1 MEVIFSPQPF
11 LSPELSLHAQAFIRT
26 AYGLLLC
33 GSLMLALPHWRRFFL
48 SERWGGYA
56 QSLREVEFVQNP
68 VTAPLVLAVW
78 WACGVLIAAGVWS
91 PWPAVLNLL
100 FCRYFFIAMRWKGLA
115 RGMGAPGFVLYWG
128 GLSVV
133 LLEYCLRYAP
143 DVRPL
148 ALQVLQADFAL
159 IYLSSGFYKF
169 SAGYPQNHGM
179 EIGMASPA
187 WGYWWKSYMNMPP
200 SHGLFRF
207 LNHLAW
213 SSQILAGILMLL
225 PPTRFIGGVIIIGM
239 FIFIATQIR
248 LALLCEV
255 VILSSGV
262 IFFHPGSAGDQLLA
276 TIVGPVAQPA
286 VESFPGLGVV
296 NTGLVILLGVY
307 LILLP
312 LAHGGLSYNFYL
324 RRSFPLPIQ
333 KALESYTNFFGLIVW
348 RVFSVDLIN
357 FFIRVFRC
365 PEGRTHERVLISCH
379 GRGGGFRFDHV
390 VESITLACIF
400 TTLKYYPNNKA
411 LFDERLLRYAKTFEC
426 QSHDL
431 LLFEYVSLKKES
443 DRFVF
448 TPVAEYVVDLRAM
461 TVKEHVLD
469 TSVSPRAAHVVSPV
483 HEGHRP
489 GTYAPSGG
497 R

>member
-1 MEVIFSPQPF
+1 MEIIFSPQPF
-11 LSPELSLHAQAFIRT
+11 LSPELSLHAQVFIRA
-26 AYGLLLC
+26 AYGVLLC
-33 GSLMLALPHWRRFFL
+33 GSLMLAFPHWRRFFL
-48 SERWGGYA
+48 SERWGGYG
-56 QSLREVEFVQNP
+56 QSLREVELVQNP
-68 VTAPLVLAVW
+68 VSAPLVLAVW
-78 WACGVLIAAGVWS
+78 WICGVFIAAGVWS

-100 FCRYFFIAMRWKGLA
+100 LCRYFFIGMRWKGLA
-115 RGMGAPGFVLYWG
+115 RGMGAPGHVLYWG
-128 GLSVV
+128 GLAVV

-148 ALQVLQADFAL
+148 ALQVLQADFAF
-159 IYLSSGFYKF
+159 IYIASGFYKF
-169 SAGYPQNHGM
+169 SAGYPQNQGM
-179 EIGMASPA
+179 DLGMANPA
-187 WGYWWKSYMNMPP
+187 WGYWWKFFRNMPP

-225 PPTRFIGGVIIIGM
+225 PPTRFVGGAIIIGM

-255 VILSSGV
+255 VILCSGV
-262 IFFHPGSAGDQLLA
+262 IFFHPGSAGDKLLA
-276 TIVGPVAQPA
+276 AIVGPVTQPT
-286 VESFPGLGVV
+286 VESFPGLGVF

-324 RRSFPLPIQ
+324 RRSFPQPFQ
-333 KALESYTNFFGLIVW
+333 KALERYTNFFGLIIW
-348 RVFSVDLIN
+348 RVFSVDIVN

-365 PEGRTHERVLISCH
+365 PEGRTDERVLISH
-379 GRGGGFRFDHV
+379 YGWRGGFRFDHV
-390 VESITLACIF
+390 VESITLTCIF

-411 LFDERLLRYAKTFEC
+411 LFEERLLRYAKTFEF
-426 QSHDL
+426 SPHDL
-431 LLFEYVSLKKES
+431 LLFEYVSIKKES
-443 DRFVF
+443 DKFVF
-448 TPVAEYVVDLRAM
+448 VPVAEYVVDLSVM
-461 TVKEHVLD
+461 TVQERILD
-469 TSVSPRAAHVVSPV
+469 ASVSPRAADAVSPV
-483 HEGHRP
+483 HEGIRP

>member
-56 QSLREVEFVQNP
+56 QSLREVELVQNP
-68 VTAPLVLAVW
+68 VTAPLVLVAW
-78 WACGVLIAAGVWS
+78 WACGILIAAGVWS

-100 FCRYFFIAMRWKGLA
+100 FCRYFFITMRWKGLA
-115 RGMGAPGFVLYWG
+115 RGMGAPGFTLYWG

-179 EIGMASPA
+179 DIGMANPA

-312 LAHGGLSYNFYL
+312 IAHGGLSCNFYL

-333 KALESYTNFFGLIVW
+333 KALEKYTNFFGLIVW

-431 LLFEYVSLKKES
+431 LLFEYVTLKKES
-443 DRFVF
+443 DKFVF
-448 TPVAEYVVDLRAM
+448 VPVAEYVVDLRAM
-461 TVKEHVLD
+461 TVKEHILD
-469 TSVSPRAAHVVSPV
+469 ASVSPRAADAVSPV
-483 HEGHRP
+483 HEGIRP

>member
-56 QSLREVEFVQNP
+56 QSLREVELVQNP

-148 ALQVLQADFAL
+148 ALQVLQADFAF

-169 SAGYPQNHGM
+169 LAGYPQNHGM
-179 EIGMASPA
+179 EIGMANPA

-255 VILSSGV
+255 VILCSGL

-286 VESFPGLGVV
+286 VESFPSLGVF

-333 KALESYTNFFGLIVW
+333 KALENYTNFFGLIVW

-400 TTLKYYPNNKA
+400 TTLKYYPTNKA
-411 LFDERLLRYAKTFEC
+411 LFDERLLRYAKTFEY
-426 QSHDL
+426 QTLDL
-431 LLFEYVSLKKES
+431 LVFEYVSLKKES

-469 TSVSPRAAHVVSPV
+469 TSVSTRAAHAVSPV
-483 HEGHRP
+483 HEGSRP

>member
-56 QSLREVEFVQNP
+56 QSLREVELVQNP

>member
-1 MEVIFSPQPF
+1 MDVIFSPQPF

-33 GSLMLALPHWRRFFL
+33 GTLLIALPHWRRFFL

-56 QSLREVEFVQNP
+56 QSLREVELIQNP
-68 VTAPLVLAVW
+68 VIAPLVLAVW

-91 PWPAVLNLL
+91 PWPAVLNLF

-115 RGMGAPGFVLYWG
+115 RGMGAPGFTLYWG
-128 GLSVV
+128 GLSVA
-133 LLEYCLRYAP
+133 LLEYCLWYAP

-179 EIGMASPA
+179 EIGMANPA
-187 WGYWWKSYMNMPP
+187 WGYWWKTYMNMPP

-213 SSQILAGILMLL
+213 SSQILAGILMLF
-225 PPTRFIGGVIIIGM
+225 PPTRFIGGMIIIGM

-286 VESFPGLGVV
+286 VESFPGLGVF

-333 KALESYTNFFGLIVW
+333 KVLEKYTNFFGLIVW

-357 FFIRVFRC
+357 FLIRVYRC

-379 GRGGGFRFDHV
+379 GRAGGYRFDHV

-400 TTLKYYPNNKA
+400 TTLKYYPTNRA
-411 LFDERLLRYAKTFEC
+411 LFDERLLRYAKTFEY
-426 QSHDL
+426 QPHDL

-461 TVKEHVLD
+461 TVKEHILD
-469 TSVSPRAAHVVSPV
+469 ASISTRAAHAVSPV
-483 HEGHRP
+483 HEGLRP

>member
-56 QSLREVEFVQNP
+56 QSLREVELVQNP

-148 ALQVLQADFAL
+148 ALQVLQADFAF

-262 IFFHPGSAGDQLLA
+262 IFFHPGSAGDRLLA

-333 KALESYTNFFGLIVW
+333 KALENYTNFFGLIVW

-443 DRFVF
+443 DRFAF

-469 TSVSPRAAHVVSPV
+469 TSVSPRAVHAVSPV
-483 HEGHRP
+483 HEGRRP